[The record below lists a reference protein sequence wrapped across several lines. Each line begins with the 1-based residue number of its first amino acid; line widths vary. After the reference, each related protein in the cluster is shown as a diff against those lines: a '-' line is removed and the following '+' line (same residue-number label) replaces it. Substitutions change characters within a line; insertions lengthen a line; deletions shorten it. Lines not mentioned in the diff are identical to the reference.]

1 MYTHVLVDKDG
12 NPIGYKVTSFA
23 STNKDAGGTIQLYF
37 KTDNAG
43 DSQVTQAAVDK
54 FNQNY
59 KLVWKEGG
67 TEDRVYTTG
76 YLNNSQLTTAEDA
89 GIKTTAGGLTVND
102 STFTITPKTA
112 TVTITGHRAY
122 GDTMDTS
129 SYSTSTGAA
138 VSGQDGEAKQY
149 NVNIDGLT
157 NGDGA
162 SVLDKAKTETL
173 LSGIDKASGTAADAR
188 DGKEINKY
196 TNVVRDGTT
205 KEAVYQNINDFEKS
219 KVSVV
224 NDEVKDGTATDQMKV
239 KATTTGEGTSAT
251 TSYDNPDSILTSN
264 NYDYILQDGT
274 HQLKITPVDIHVKVS
289 GSKTYGDF
297 TSQAATDYTAS
308 VSVSGGKT
316 YDGQKTGQV
325 QLKTDEVADIR
336 IVNNLDEKS
345 NAGRYTYDSSKSTD
359 GSKAFTIS
367 LMDDAANT
375 DQNDYNADNY
385 NISFDTAYT
394 ISPAELWYTYEGTR
408 AYGADNTTTTNTFK
422 LVGVDTADSNERVR
436 GFLKSWDAKTY
447 GVGTDQT
454 ISLTTVGDDKDAL
467 YAMSGM
473 ADDAANKKD
482 TTIRSITGGNSDSTY
497 SHVLVDSTGK
507 VIGYNLS
514 SLGLS
519 ADDKLSLTDT
529 TNNAAFKNN
538 YKLVWKPQV
547 QTGTDGKGTIQSQ
560 QTTTASVK
568 DAATDA
574 VSTNRARTVD
584 VGASTLTI
592 TPVNLTV
599 EVTGKREYGHT
610 MGTTDYNVSNGEDR
624 TSVNGTVNTA
634 GLTNETYNIN
644 LDGLKNDDSD
654 GVLDGDAVKK
664 LLGGIDAGD
673 SNDADKISRYT
684 SVKQSGN
691 LATDISYQG
700 EKVYAYDL
708 TKKSGNSDNTGSQI
722 TVLAARSP

>member
-1 MYTHVLVDKDG
+1 
-12 NPIGYKVTSFA
+12 
-23 STNKDAGGTIQLYF
+23 
-37 KTDNAG
+37 
-43 DSQVTQAAVDK
+43 
-54 FNQNY
+54 
-59 KLVWKEGG
+59 
-67 TEDRVYTTG
+67 
-76 YLNNSQLTTAEDA
+76 
-89 GIKTTAGGLTVND
+89 
-102 STFTITPKTA
+102 
-112 TVTITGHRAY
+112 
-122 GDTMDTS
+122 MDTS

-664 LLGGIDAGD
+664 LLDGIDAGD

-708 TKKSGNSDNTGSQI
+708 TKKSGNSDNTGSRQR
-722 TVLAARSP
+722 TSRKSTATASMWAARTSAAPSHWRPMSRRMIAVKSPPSNMQIRPIRLMASMC